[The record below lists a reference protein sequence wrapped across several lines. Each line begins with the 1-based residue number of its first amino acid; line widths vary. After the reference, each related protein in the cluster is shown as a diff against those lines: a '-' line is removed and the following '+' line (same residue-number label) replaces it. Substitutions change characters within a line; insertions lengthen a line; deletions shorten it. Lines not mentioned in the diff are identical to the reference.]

1 MESDPNCFYD
11 DYEVHVA
18 QQLQQDRYCRMI
30 AEELGKN
37 GGRFQDLEQMLLR
50 MPKLPKRKL
59 RALDTLYGV
68 FAETGKLP
76 VLVDG
81 RMELRNV
88 A

>member
-11 DYEVHVA
+11 DYERYVA
-18 QQLQQDRYCRMI
+18 QQLQRNKYCRMM

-50 MPKLPKRKL
+50 MEPLPKKEL

-68 FAETGKLP
+68 FMDMGKLP

-81 RMELRNV
+81 KVELRNV